1 MNNNITKFPYKVSPL
16 DPKQNAQLRQHFKG
30 ESSHFVQVGPERYLF
45 PSKYESDA
53 EKIYNFPVRPDD
65 VWVVTFPRSGTTW
78 TQELVWLIANG
89 LNYEEA
95 RTTPLTERFPFLE
108 FNVFVDNVRLTEFR
122 AENSGNL
129 EHQEIIDFIATPQYE
144 KLRGRTG
151 RRFIKTHIPLSLLPP
166 DLMTSGAKV
175 IYVAR
180 NPKDVAVSYFNLY
193 KLFRTLDFTGDFD
206 TFWNYFQ
213 NDLVGW
219 APYWNHVK
227 EGWSHRD
234 NPNVLF
240 LFYEDMNKDLPSCIH
255 RVSEFLSTP
264 LTQDQIEQLAAYL
277 DIKNFRANPSVNF
290 DQLIRVGVCRAQ
302 SDGFIRQGKS
312 GGWKSKFSSELNMQA
327 DKWIEENLRNT
338 DIRFPE

>member
-16 DPKQNAQLRQHFKG
+16 DPKLNAQLRQHFKG
-30 ESSHFVQVGPERYLF
+30 ESSHFVQ
-45 PSKYESDA
+45 
-53 EKIYNFPVRPDD
+53 VRPDD

-95 RTTPLTERFPFLE
+95 RTRPLTERFPFLE
-108 FNVFVDNVRLTEFR
+108 FNVFVDNVRLAEFR

-129 EHQEIIDFIATPQYE
+129 EHQEIIDSIATPQNE
-144 KLRGRTG
+144 QLRGCTG

-166 DLMTSGAKV
+166 DLVTSGAKI

-180 NPKDVAVSYFNLY
+180 NPKDVA
-193 KLFRTLDFTGDFD
+193 
-206 TFWNYFQ
+206 
-213 NDLVGW
+213 
-219 APYWNHVK
+219 
-227 EGWSHRD
+227 EGWSHRH

-264 LTQDQIEQLAAYL
+264 LTKDQIEQLAAYL